1 MKIPFII
8 LILSLNLINLT
19 ASPITV
25 IPNSELDKS
34 EIQMVVDV
42 LEVPYTISIQY
53 DDTELTKTSES
64 DFILLRSNY
73 KLTEASE
80 TQPFY
85 INLSSGISNENH
97 EFIIEISLGEFI
109 GKDYRDNKVYTSI
122 YPSIQSYRDYHYSFK
137 IDKIENKATMNY
149 YQPEGAF
156 DQKHIGAFTFYWEAN
171 EGLAAGTYTST
182 NIISITSENALAPQ
196 VF

>member
-1 MKIPFII
+1 MKKTLII
-8 LILSLNLINLT
+8 LILSLSFTSLT
-19 ASPITV
+19 ALPITV

-42 LEVPYTISIQY
+42 LETPYTISIQY
-53 DDTELTKTSES
+53 DDTELTKSSGS
-64 DFILLRSNY
+64 DLRIFGSNY

-97 EFIIEISLGEFI
+97 EFIIEIMLGEFV
-109 GKDYRDNKVYTSI
+109 GKDYLDDNVYTNI
-122 YPSIQSYRDYHYSFK
+122 YPSIRSYRDYHYSFTT
-137 IDKIENKATMNY
+137 DKIEKKATMNY

-171 EGLAAGTYTST
+171 EGLAAGTYSST